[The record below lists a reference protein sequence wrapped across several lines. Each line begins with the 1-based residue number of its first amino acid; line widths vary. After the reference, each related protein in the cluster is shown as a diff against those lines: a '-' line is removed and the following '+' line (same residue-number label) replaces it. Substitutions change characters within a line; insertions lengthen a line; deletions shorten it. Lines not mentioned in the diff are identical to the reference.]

1 MIILSGGIKGGAGK
15 STIATNLT
23 IMRSLAGRDVLLID
37 ADTQESSTNFT
48 KLRHQNLG
56 DAGYTCTKLNGRAVL
71 TDGKRLAEK
80 YDDLIIDAGG
90 RDTTS
95 QRAALIL
102 ADVVVIPFV
111 PRSFD
116 VWTLKEVAEM
126 IEEARVMNPR
136 LVAYSFINKADSVG
150 SENSEAAEYIQ
161 ETEAIKFIDSPLGYR
176 KVFGKAVAQGLAV
189 VEYIPK
195 DDKGISEF
203 KTFFNV
209 VFS

>member
-23 IMRSLAGRDVLLID
+23 IMRALAGRDVLLID
-37 ADTQESSTNFT
+37 ADTQGSSTNFT
-48 KLRHQNLG
+48 KLRHQHLG
-56 DAGYTCTKLNGRAVL
+56 DAGYTCTKLEGRAVL

-95 QRAALIL
+95 QRAALLL
-102 ADVVVIPFV
+102 ADKIVIPFV

-116 VWTLKEVAEM
+116 VWTLKEVAQM
-126 IEEARVMNPR
+126 IEEAQVMNPE
-136 LVAYSFINKADSVG
+136 LVAYSFINKADSAG
-150 SENSEAAEYIQ
+150 SENKDAADYIQ
-161 ETEAIKFIDSPLGYR
+161 ETETIKFIDTPLGYR

-195 DDKGISEF
+195 DTKAVSEF
-203 KTFFNV
+203 TNFYNM

>member
-23 IMRSLAGRDVLLID
+23 IMRALAGRDVLLID
-37 ADTQESSTNFT
+37 ADTQGSSTNFT
-48 KLRHQNLG
+48 KLRHQHLG
-56 DAGYTCTKLNGRAVL
+56 DAGYTCTKLEGRAVL

-80 YDDLIIDAGG
+80 YDDMIIDAGG

-95 QRAALIL
+95 QRAALLL
-102 ADVVVIPFV
+102 ADKIVIPFV

-116 VWTLKEVAEM
+116 IWTLKEVAEM
-126 IEEARVMNPR
+126 IEEARIMNPG
-136 LVAYSFINKADSVG
+136 LVAYSFINKADSTG
-150 SENSEAAEYIQ
+150 SENEDAAEYIQ
-161 ETEAIKFIDSPLGYR
+161 ETKSIKFIDTPLGYR

-189 VEYIPK
+189 VEYTPK
-195 DDKGISEF
+195 DTKAVSEF
-203 KTFFNV
+203 NNFYNT

>member
-23 IMRSLAGRDVLLID
+23 IMRALAGRDVLLID
-37 ADTQESSTNFT
+37 ADTQASSTNFT
-48 KLRHQNLG
+48 KLRHQELG
-56 DAGYTCTKLNGRAVL
+56 DAGYTCTKLDGRAVL

-80 YDDLIIDAGG
+80 YDDLVIDAGG

-95 QRAALIL
+95 QRAALLL
-102 ADVVVIPFV
+102 ADKIVIPFV

-116 VWTLKEVAEM
+116 VWTLKEVAQM
-126 IEEARVMNPR
+126 IEEARIMNPE
-136 LVAYSFINKADSVG
+136 LVAYSFINKADSTG
-150 SENSEAAEYIQ
+150 SENEDAAEYIQ
-161 ETEAIKFIDSPLGYR
+161 ETESIKFIDTPLGYR

-189 VEYIPK
+189 VEYTPK
-195 DDKGISEF
+195 DTKAVSEF
-203 KTFFNV
+203 NNFYNT

>member
-23 IMRSLAGRDVLLID
+23 IMRALAGRDVLLID
-37 ADTQESSTNFT
+37 ADTQASSTNFT
-48 KLRHQNLG
+48 KLRYQELG
-56 DAGYTCTKLNGRAVL
+56 DAGYTCTKLDGRAVL

-80 YDDLIIDAGG
+80 YDDLVIDAGG

-95 QRAALIL
+95 QRAALLL
-102 ADVVVIPFV
+102 ADKIVIPFV

-126 IEEARVMNPR
+126 IEEARVMNPN
-136 LVAYSFINKADSVG
+136 LVAYSFINKADSAG
-150 SENSEAAEYIQ
+150 SENEDAAEYIQ
-161 ETEAIKFIDSPLGYR
+161 ETETIKFIDTPLGYR

-189 VEYIPK
+189 VEYTPK
-195 DDKGISEF
+195 DIKATSEF
-203 KTFFNV
+203 NNFYNM

>member
-23 IMRSLAGRDVLLID
+23 IMRALAGRDVLLID
-37 ADTQESSTNFT
+37 ADTQGSSTNFT
-48 KLRHQNLG
+48 KLRHQHFG
-56 DAGYTCTKLNGRAVL
+56 DAGYTCTKLEGRAVL

-80 YDDLIIDAGG
+80 YDDMIIDAGG

-95 QRAALIL
+95 QRAALLL
-102 ADVVVIPFV
+102 ADKIVIPFV

-126 IEEARVMNPR
+126 IEEARVMNSG
-136 LVAYSFINKADSVG
+136 LVAYSFINKADSTG
-150 SENSEAAEYIQ
+150 SENEDAAEYIQ
-161 ETEAIKFIDSPLGYR
+161 ETESIKFIDTPLGYR

-189 VEYIPK
+189 VEYTPK
-195 DDKGISEF
+195 DTKAVSEF
-203 KTFFNV
+203 NNFYNT